1 MTLPQLTPGF
11 TPADD
16 LEDAFF
22 GGQINESQFM
32 ERGIEAGMT
41 LEAITDFILM
51 VRLEDG
57 TVG

>member
-1 MTLPQLTPGF
+1 MSIPQLTQGF

-32 ERGIEAGMT
+32 ERGIHVGMT
-41 LEAITDFILM
+41 LEAVNDFILM